1 MLLNTFWSRSRSSR
15 RALVIQISLG
25 LGFATSAATQYTP
38 DPPGGYGPEGGGRP
52 GCMGGGQRMG
62 KPGGGGDMP
71 SPAKIEGPASPA
83 IMRDTVGLS
92 DEQLKRYA
100 TRYANHMAA
109 TQPVR
114 DSLRSSMQE
123 IRAAFESGDRSAV
136 EGRRSEVQRQWKD
149 LSKRDKEFDKA
160 LEDLL
165 SKDQEKR
172 YQKWKEAREKAA
184 RERMEHFKR

>member
-1 MLLNTFWSRSRSSR
+1 MLLNTFWSRSRSSW
-15 RALVIQISLG
+15 RALVIQVSLG

-38 DPPGGYGPEGGGRP
+38 DPPGGYGQEGGGRP
-52 GCMGGGQRMG
+52 GCSGGGPHMEKR
-62 KPGGGGDMP
+62 GGGGDMP
-71 SPAKIEGPASPA
+71 SPDKIEGPASPA

-92 DEQLKRYA
+92 DEQLNLYA
-100 TRYANHMAA
+100 TRYAKHMAA

-114 DSLRSSMQE
+114 DSLRASMQE

-136 EGRRSEVQRQWKD
+136 RERRSELERQWKD
-149 LSKRDKEFDKA
+149 LSKRDKEFEKA

-165 SKDQEKR
+165 SKEQEKR
-172 YQKWKEAREKAA
+172 YEKWKEAREKAA